1 MDLPSGSPLPLASR
15 GFGGLMATRLYILDP
30 PIVNA
35 KPLKF
40 SMLYYISLNNAISA
54 NAEILSNSDINVMFS
69 LFVVVSTYVE
79 TGHFSERDRTARC
92 RSD

>member
-1 MDLPSGSPLPLASR
+1 
-15 GFGGLMATRLYILDP
+15 MATRLYILDP

-54 NAEILSNSDINVMFS
+54 NAEIL
-69 LFVVVSTYVE
+69 
-79 TGHFSERDRTARC
+79 
-92 RSD
+92 